1 MNIQQ
6 MMKQAQVM
14 QERMGEMQERM
25 AETELTAIAGG
36 GLVKIVM
43 TCNGRA
49 RKVSIDPSL
58 MANDDDRE
66 TLEDLIAAAIN
77 TGREDGDKRVN
88 EETRAMMAGMGLPAG
103 MKLPF

>member
-25 AETELTAIAGG
+25 AETELTAVAGG
-36 GLVKIVM
+36 VKILM
-43 TCNGRA
+43 TCNGRV
-49 RKVSIDPSL
+49 RKTSIDPSL
-58 MANDDDRE
+58 MPNQDDRE
-66 TLEDLIAAAIN
+66 ILEDMITAAVN
-77 TGREDGDKRVN
+77 SGREEGDKRVN
-88 EETRAMMAGMGLPAG
+88 EETSAMMKGMGLPAG